1 MPSIEE
7 LERALIKAHRAGDVP
22 NARAI
27 AAEIT
32 ASMSRRE
39 QPMEMAMPMPATP
52 EPPKAEPETG
62 FMAGLRAGFEGLKG
76 DIAAI
81 GATAGI
87 KGAEEYAKG
96 QREKQAEIYRQPEFS
111 EAPVSYL
118 TGLLGQSI
126 PYMLA
131 PVAAGFLAPEA
142 LGVAGATAAATAV
155 SAGQFTG
162 SNISRNLE
170 EGKAAKDVDVAKSVA
185 AAVPQALLDTLS
197 LRMVPGL
204 GKMFG
209 KAGVQMT
216 EAELEQVAKHGIVSG
231 LADKVRQYGPAVLKT
246 SLTEG
251 ATEAAQQVFERA
263 QAGLNLTDEA
273 AKKEYFDNF
282 LGGALLGGTLAV
294 PGRAIERGAARQ
306 EAEQKRDERLR
317 GEEDTRLQ
325 AEAKAEAERKASPD
339 YLLSLEP
346 KLTELQDKVKELR
359 QARGKKPGKNA
370 DPEAQIEWKEKT
382 DEIRTMMEEMRDV
395 QSEIKTNKPKIE
407 KAKDRKLSESMTE
420 QEYFEYVNYG
430 TKAKEED
437 QTLESFLEQTKF
449 TPKEEKEAPTTAE
462 NAVSRA
468 QEALQPLRDYAEQV
482 GFPLG
487 TKVGKNATDAE
498 KAQAAEHVTS
508 AVEILMRTPALA
520 QSIVDNNIRIPDF
533 TAAESK
539 AIVGAIK
546 LQLEEKNA
554 EQAERAK
561 AMSEQS
567 VNTKRLQQRLDA
579 ERYALRN
586 IAQDPNNPV
595 GTNEKIDKIIKLLE
609 AKQDELGV
617 ESDLLRGSGAVT
629 STSYKAKEKASEE
642 LVKLVEEYRK
652 LLYTGGAGS
661 DALSNLL
668 EKINLVAQPQ
678 RTEVIKE
685 EPAETGAYTKEL
697 NRLRKE
703 QDESFATALN
713 AINVAIKYRRENP
726 QTSTLEG
733 PTAKAERARVEAK
746 EKEQTDRFTKAVL
759 QEIEANRRAAD
770 GKSLTPD
777 EAKTITGRIKIAL
790 GRGDRAA
797 IDKMRREY
805 SVTEKTRNVQKV
817 PEYEDRLRR
826 QFAMPTP
833 KGTLE
838 ERKDSLRTS
847 LEDAVTTLSVPE
859 KDAAVLKDVARML
872 EEKAGSKE
880 LVELL
885 EEQLE
890 KYSRGDMSFDP
901 QINDQMRLDKSVLA
915 EGEQTD
921 LFAPGQQERADV
933 RVLKQRYNFLDNRIK
948 GRKGKKLDLE
958 GLKKHVEEVKEI
970 QQIVKDL
977 REAETTAKKA
987 PRATTP
993 YGKTATAEEALAQ
1006 GQTAFMR
1013 RTAEEFKY
1021 LTDKAK
1027 EQRDAENKIKEL
1039 VQEEKVQRLNVTRTL
1054 KSLEGRINGMMQQLN
1069 SAVELVEI
1077 AARTA
1082 RSIGEDSAEYKK
1094 IQNAIAAKFKS
1105 IDKNQIAKLHDELKT
1120 QQNLRDATHKAFV
1133 IVYKKLDVQRTELT
1147 KKRADVI
1154 AEQKKPNKPPFL
1166 ADVQEQFKRKYNI
1179 ELSKV
1184 NKNATELTDLFSSDK
1199 NNVIKE
1205 IETISAKIDAVL
1217 NFELALQDDAT
1228 MAERPAVAFLRDFAN
1243 QSELVKGFFS
1253 EASKIRLT
1261 ITKLQESRAKA
1272 ISAIAGEKR
1281 AAAAIE
1287 AGRAKTAVEGAAES
1301 QAALARETGLGLPG
1315 TKIARSDIKSDIA
1328 EAEDRLAEEKDR
1340 IEKMRND
1347 REDMDSRTDVDKQ
1360 EKSALTRMIK
1370 KATTKTVPNIESEI
1384 ESLKVEARSM
1394 AEPAVK
1400 ETNKPT
1406 GVLPAAKQETEETE
1420 EFRRVFKAF
1429 LEEKDTA
1436 REFDDE
1442 GFPITKKR
1450 GPYTK
1455 STSPPQMRFA
1465 PGLPST
1471 FTESTKGGGFGGK
1484 TKTATETQKTKAEK
1498 RIAQEK
1504 PRGEVDT
1511 SKTGWERFNKG
1522 DVMFR
1527 VGDENI
1533 TPVSFKSVQSYIKQ
1547 VKEGLPENVDF
1558 TFVENLDSLPKE
1570 FRDYMVAQGVDL
1582 TKNRIRG
1589 GVLPNGKVF
1598 VISNAHRSQSELELT
1613 IAHEL
1618 IGHYGIDSMLG
1629 SKGIGALV
1637 RAIERGEGGIYGLA
1651 ARLGPSVMDG
1661 VLVTSTAYNERIR
1674 AAKEANKPASEIAA
1688 LEKARRVAMVR
1699 ELVAYAS
1706 ETTNAQAATEN
1717 KRFRD
1722 AKSLQE
1728 LWKLIVAAFRNAA
1741 IKAGFKYIV
1750 KADTQDIYRFL
1761 RESTRSMADKTVGA
1775 YKTIDNE
1782 IVFARTAT
1790 YGTIP
1795 VGVADT
1801 ARKLVATQQRT
1812 MDRIKSE
1819 ATGIGARTLYVDRF
1833 APLERVAEYLKK
1845 SSQAMQMMYYAR
1857 MHDQRSAW
1865 VGATVNSGA
1874 PKIQL
1879 DAKGNRIIVSGGGA
1893 NLKDIAEELNKVKI
1907 AGMNA
1912 EGVRNLFTL
1921 YLAANRAK
1929 NKGIHVLNF
1938 SGSITQAELKEALRV
1953 GSSIPQFTKAQKL
1966 YNEYNNGLVDWLE
1979 QSGAISAKL
1988 AAELKKDQD
1997 YVPFYRAIGD
2007 SVVMEVGGMKPI
2019 AIGNIQQQPYL
2030 RELVGGDTK
2039 IQDFFNSALQNT
2051 SLLVDMGLRNLATK
2065 EAAFGLANA
2074 GLLGKGRIK
2083 IGTGP
2088 AQPNVLRFNKDGV
2101 EYHAI
2106 VDRESSEA
2114 IGIPAEL
2121 LVRGMH
2127 GVVVTSGTVTK
2138 IMSIPAKW
2146 LRDMITRSPVYAA
2159 RQVVRDSMSN
2169 FLLAGGNMTP
2179 VASAAKELAK
2189 MYAGVSAGEK
2199 KLQERGIIGGQL
2211 LTGTSEDMQKLLLQ
2225 LTKGGLGW
2233 DLALAKLDRM
2243 HMKADASS
2251 RITLYNDYCKQG
2263 LSDMEATLA
2272 TLESMNFSKRG
2283 VDSSLYSLNMMV
2295 PFLNSQIQGLNV
2307 LYQAFAGKLPY
2318 ADKLAIQRKLY
2329 TRGMLLAGATI
2340 AYAMMM
2346 EDDDAYKNASM
2357 QDRLQ
2362 NWFIRVPGL
2371 DQPIKVPIPFE
2382 IGLIFKAM
2390 PEAVMLAASKD
2401 QDASKVMIGMGKLLA
2416 MSSPI
2421 GVATAVPAGVKP
2433 ILEAT
2438 MNRSLYTG
2446 LDIESKAE
2454 QMLLPQERMRDKT
2467 SGVAKV
2473 LSNAISGIT
2482 EAAGMPSKGIS
2493 PIMIDY
2499 LISGYTGGTGLA
2511 IAQGISLLV
2520 PTDGPQS
2527 ATKRL
2532 SDMPIIGSM
2541 FQPTDAGGQIT
2552 TFYEKAEEYGEIK
2565 KTVDKLID
2573 EGKRDEAVR
2582 LVSKYA
2588 KEITLSEIAESFKT
2602 DMNEFTQLE
2611 TMTRASN
2618 MTPEIKRVKLN
2629 QIREAKIIFA
2639 RSFNAASRQ
2648 Q

>member
-1 MPSIEE
+1 MAYSLPDV
-7 LERALIKAHRAGDVP
+7 LEALRNADAAGNVEDARKLARIAYQMQQTSRAP
-22 NARAI
+22 
-27 AAEIT
+27 
-32 ASMSRRE
+32 
-39 QPMEMAMPMPATP
+39 AMPTMPAMPTQ
-52 EPPKAEPETG
+52 PKAEPETG

-87 KGAEEYAKG
+87 EGAEEYAKG
-96 QREKQAEIYRQPEFS
+96 QREKVAQTYRQPEFS

-142 LGVAGATAAATAV
+142 LGAAGAAAAATAV

-162 SNISRNLE
+162 SNITRNLE
-170 EGKAAKDVDVAKSVA
+170 EGKAAKDVDVAKAVA
-185 AAVPQALLDTLS
+185 ASVPQALLDTLS

-209 KAGVQMT
+209 KAGIKMS

-231 LADKVRQYGPAVLKT
+231 MADKVRQYGPAVLKT
-246 SLTEG
+246 SGTEG
-251 ATEAAQQVFERA
+251 LTEAAQQVLERA

-273 AKKEYFDNF
+273 AKKEYYDNF
-282 LGGALLGGTLAV
+282 IGGALLGGTLAV
-294 PGRAIERGAARQ
+294 PGHAIERSAARQ
-306 EAEQKRDERLR
+306 EAEQKRDKRLR

-325 AEAKAEAERKASPD
+325 AEAKAEAERKADPK

-346 KLTELQDKVKELR
+346 RLTELQDKVKELR

-382 DEIRTMMEEMRDV
+382 DEIRTLMEEMRNV

-407 KAKDRKLSESMTE
+407 EAKDRKLSESMTE
-420 QEYFEYVNYG
+420 QEYFDYTHYG
-430 TKAKEED
+430 IEPKKEED

-449 TPKEEKEAPTTAE
+449 KPKEKKEAPTSAE
-462 NAVSRA
+462 TTTQRA
-468 QEALQPLRDYAEQV
+468 QEELQPLRDYAEQV

-487 TKVGKNATDAE
+487 TKVGKDATDAE

-546 LQLEEKNA
+546 LQLEEKSA
-554 EQAERAK
+554 EQIK
-561 AMSEQS
+561 SETESLQRIGEK
-567 VNTKRLQQRLDA
+567 TRLQQRLDA

-595 GTNEKIDKIIKLLE
+595 GTNEKIDEIIKLLK
-609 AKQDELGV
+609 AKEDELGV

-629 STSYKAKEKASEE
+629 STTYRAKEKASEE

-685 EPAETGAYTKEL
+685 DTAETGAYTKEL

-713 AINVAIKYRRENP
+713 AINEAIKYRKENP
-726 QTSTLEG
+726 KTSTLEG
-733 PTAKAERARVEAK
+733 PTAKAERVRVEAK
-746 EKEQTDRFTKAVL
+746 EKEQTNRFTKAVL

-770 GKSLTPD
+770 SKSLTPD
-777 EAKTITGRIKIAL
+777 EAKTIAGRIKIAL

-805 SVTEKTRNVQKV
+805 SVTEKARNVQKV
-817 PEYEDRLRR
+817 PEYEGRLRR
-826 QFAMPTP
+826 QFSMPTQE
-833 KGTLE
+833 GTLE
-838 ERKDSLRTS
+838 ERKDNLRTGI
-847 LEDAVTTLSVPE
+847 EDAVATLTLPE
-859 KDAAVLKDVARML
+859 KDAAALKDAARML
-872 EEKAGSKE
+872 EEKTGSKK

-885 EEQLE
+885 EEQLY
-890 KYSRGDMSFDP
+890 KYTRGDTTFDS

-915 EGEQTD
+915 EGEQAD
-921 LFAPGQQERADV
+921 LFAPGQQERANV
-933 RVLKQRYNFLDNRIK
+933 RVLKQRYDFLDNRIK
-948 GRKGKKLDLE
+948 SRKGKKLDLE
-958 GLKKHVEEVKEI
+958 GLKKHVEDVKEI

-993 YGKTATAEEALAQ
+993 YGKATTAEEALAQ
-1006 GQTAFMR
+1006 GQTAFTR

-1027 EQRDAENKIKEL
+1027 ERRDAENKIKEL
-1039 VQEEKVQRLNVTRTL
+1039 VQEEKVQRSNVARTL

-1094 IQNAIAAKFKS
+1094 IQAAIAAKFKS
-1105 IDKNQIAKLHDELKT
+1105 MDKNQLAKLHDELKT

-1133 IVYKKLDVQRTELT
+1133 IVYKKLDAQRVDITE
-1147 KKRADVI
+1147 KRADLI

-1166 ADVQEQFKRKYNI
+1166 ADVQEQFKRKYTVELNKINI
-1179 ELSKV
+1179 DAAV
-1184 NKNATELTDLFSSDK
+1184 LTDLFSSDRS
-1199 NNVIKE
+1199 NVIKE
-1205 IETISAKIDAVL
+1205 IETISAKIDTVL

-1228 MAERPAVAFLRDFAN
+1228 LMQRPAVAFLRDFAN
-1243 QSELVKGFFS
+1243 QNELVKGFFS
-1253 EASKIRLT
+1253 EAKKVRLT
-1261 ITKLQESRAKA
+1261 ITKLRDSRAKA

-1281 AAAAIE
+1281 AAVAIAAVQ
-1287 AGRAKTAVEGAAES
+1287 GKTAAERTAEG

-1328 EAEDRLAEEKDR
+1328 DAEDRLAEEKDR

-1370 KATTKTVPNIESEI
+1370 TAETKTVPNIESEI
-1384 ESLKVEARSM
+1384 ENLKAEARGM

-1400 ETNKPT
+1400 ETSKPA
-1406 GVLPAAKQETEETE
+1406 GVLPAAKQATEAE
-1420 EFRRVFKAF
+1420 EFKAAFEDF
-1429 LEEKDTA
+1429 LLAKDLT

-1442 GFPITKKR
+1442 GFPIKKVR

-1455 STSPPQMRFA
+1455 TLSPPQIRTPA
-1465 PGLPST
+1465 SEASGPVRNAS
-1471 FTESTKGGGFGGK
+1471 
-1484 TKTATETQKTKAEK
+1484 AAQKAKAAE
-1498 RIAQEK
+1498 RIAKEK

-1511 SKTGWERFNKG
+1511 SKTGWERFDKG

-1533 TPVSFKSVQSYIKQ
+1533 TPVSFESVQSYIKQ

-1706 ETTNAQAATEN
+1706 ETTNAQTATEN

-1782 IVFARTAT
+1782 VVFRREAT

-1801 ARKLVATQQRT
+1801 ARKLIATQQRT

-1879 DAKGNRIIVSGGGA
+1879 DSKGNRIIVSGGGA

-1912 EGVRNLFTL
+1912 EGVRNIFTT
-1921 YLAANRAK
+1921 YLAANRAQ
-1929 NKGIHVLNF
+1929 NKGIHTLNF
-1938 SGSITQAELKEALRV
+1938 SGSISQAELKDALRL
-1953 GSSIPQFTKAQKL
+1953 GNSIPQFAKAQKL
-1966 YNEYNNGLVDWLE
+1966 YNEYNDGLVNWLE
-1979 QSGAISAKL
+1979 QSGAITAKL

-1997 YVPFYRAIGD
+1997 YVPFYRADGD
-2007 SVVMEVGGMKPI
+2007 NVVMDIGGMKPI

-2039 IQDFFNSALQNT
+2039 IHDFFNSALQNT

-2106 VDRESSEA
+2106 VDRASSEA

-2127 GVVVTSGTVTK
+2127 GVVVTSGTITK

-2169 FLLAGGNMTP
+2169 FLLAGGNMSP
-2179 VASAAKELAK
+2179 VASASKELIK

-2243 HMKADASS
+2243 HMKADAAS

-2307 LYQAFAGKLPY
+2307 LYQAFSGKLPY

-2329 TRGMLLAGATI
+2329 TRGVLLAGATI

-2382 IGLIFKAM
+2382 IGLVFKAM

-2454 QMLLPQERMRDKT
+2454 QMLLPQERVREKT
-2467 SGVAKV
+2467 SGVAKL
-2473 LSNAISGIT
+2473 LSGAIGGVT
-2482 EAAGMPSKGIS
+2482 DAAGMPSKGIS
-2493 PIMIDY
+2493 PIMIDH
-2499 LISGYTGGTGLA
+2499 LINGYSGGTGLA
-2511 IAQGISLLV
+2511 IAQGIGLLI
-2520 PTDGPQS
+2520 PTQGPE
-2527 ATKRL
+2527 APAKRL
-2532 SDMPIIGSM
+2532 SDMPIVGSM

-2552 TFYEKAEEYGEIK
+2552 TFYEKAQEYGEIQ
-2565 KTVDKLID
+2565 KTVDKLLD
-2573 EGKRDEAVR
+2573 EGRIKEATE
-2582 LVSKYA
+2582 LANKYA
-2588 KEITLSEIAESFKT
+2588 NEIALTDVADSFKD

-2611 TMTRASN
+2611 RSVRASTL
-2618 MTPEIKRVKLN
+2618 TPVEKRTTLDN
-2629 QIREAKIIFA
+2629 IRAAKIIYA
-2639 RSFNAASRQ
+2639 KSFNAASRQ
-2648 Q
+2648 L

>member
-1 MPSIEE
+1 MPSIEQ

-39 QPMEMAMPMPATP
+39 QPMEMPMPMPATP

-87 KGAEEYAKG
+87 EGAEEYAKG
-96 QREKQAEIYRQPEFS
+96 QREKVSQIYRQPELS

-118 TGLLGQSI
+118 TGLLGQSV

-131 PVAAGFLAPEA
+131 PIAAGFLAPEA
-142 LGVAGATAAATAV
+142 LGAAGAAAAATAV

-294 PGRAIERGAARQ
+294 PGRAIERSAART

-325 AEAKAEAERKASPD
+325 AEAKTEAERKASPD
-339 YLLSLEP
+339 YLLGLEP
-346 KLTELQDKVKELR
+346 KLTEIQDKVKELR

-382 DEIRTMMEEMRDV
+382 DEIRTLMEEMRDV

-407 KAKDRKLSESMTE
+407 EAKDRKLSESMTE
-420 QEYFEYVNYG
+420 QEYFDYTNYG
-430 TKAKEED
+430 IQPKKEEDQSLESFLQQTQFTPKAKEEITPAEDAAKLAQD
-437 QTLESFLEQTKF
+437 Q
-449 TPKEEKEAPTTAE
+449 
-462 NAVSRA
+462 
-468 QEALQPLRDYAEQV
+468 LQPLRFYAENT
-482 GFPLG
+482 GAPLS
-487 TKVGKNATDAE
+487 
-498 KAQAAEHVTS
+498 EHVKD
-508 AVEILMRTPALA
+508 AVEILMRNPSLA
-520 QSIVDNNIRIPDF
+520 RSIVDNNIRIPDF
-533 TAAESK
+533 GAKESR
-539 AIVGAIK
+539 AIVGALK
-546 LQLEEKNA
+546 LQLEE
-554 EQAERAK
+554 QSAK
-561 AMSEQS
+561 LIGSE
-567 VNTKRLQQRLDA
+567 TKALKRIGENVRGSEEITRRLDE
-579 ERYALRN
+579 ERYALFN
-586 IAQDPNNPV
+586 IAKDESNPV
-595 GTNEKIDKIIKLLE
+595 GINEKLNEIVRLLE
-609 AKQDELGV
+609 AKNKTAV
-617 ESDLLRGSGAVT
+617 ESEVKRSTQPGKAVLGRRTVGKGRRTERAPALVLNEETGEYEEQKISDDATDFKNKNLGPDTELLRMIEQFRVLQQQKGAARD
-629 STSYKAKEKASEE
+629 SAE
-642 LVKLVEEYRK
+642 LTEL
-652 LLYTGGAGS
+652 A
-661 DALSNLL
+661 
-668 EKINLVAQPQ
+668 EKIRLAAQPQ
-678 RTEVIKE
+678 RNEVIGGPTLDIVSLLEK
-685 EPAETGAYTKEL
+685 PGQKSTYIAEL
-697 NRLRKE
+697 DRLSKE
-703 QDESFATALN
+703 QDEAFPA
-713 AINVAIKYRRENP
+713 AIDAVRAASEYRKNPVAP
-726 QTSTLEG
+726 PLTGTLSVKSGSPEQRIEEESNRLDVEER
-733 PTAKAERARVEAK
+733 KARG
-746 EKEQTDRFTKAVL
+746 RFTTAVL
-759 QEIEANRRAAD
+759 QEVEANRRAKAV
-770 GKSLTPD
+770 P
-777 EAKTITGRIKIAL
+777 
-790 GRGDRAA
+790 
-797 IDKMRREY
+797 
-805 SVTEKTRNVQKV
+805 SVTKNEANLIAGRVNNMLQMAAARKFGAPK
-817 PEYEDRLRR
+817 E
-826 QFAMPTP
+826 AMEVIRDDIAKLVTQYSDVERVKGTP
-833 KGTLE
+833 K
-838 ERKDSLRTS
+838 R
-847 LEDAVTTLSVPE
+847 V
-859 KDAAVLKDVARML
+859 
-872 EEKAGSKE
+872 E
-880 LVELL
+880 LVGPRKPAAT
-885 EEQLE
+885 EEE
-890 KYSRGDMSFDP
+890 TT
-901 QINDQMRLDKSVLA
+901 A
-915 EGEQTD
+915 
-921 LFAPGQQERADV
+921 
-933 RVLKQRYNFLDNRIK
+933 
-948 GRKGKKLDLE
+948 
-958 GLKKHVEEVKEI
+958 VEEVKAEPTEEVAPVIPYNEEPGSFLANFRQFTQTQKEEREEI
-970 QQIVKDL
+970 KKEVKQVTAASKQEGMTAKRALNIVNAHVDAMAAKLETLVNAVRQQRRIAERSGTKSPGFAKVEVDINKKLESVAEDQKKVQQYYETLKRYRGMQDQSADALVKVYNRLDKQRRDVEKRKDALKPTTPQARAALRAYNQQI
-977 REAETTAKKA
+977 AEIDKEFEEMRSGFASS
-987 PRATTP
+987 
-993 YGKTATAEEALAQ
+993 GKEIDSAV
-1006 GQTAFMR
+1006 TAF
-1013 RTAEEFKY
+1013 E
-1021 LTDKAK
+1021 
-1027 EQRDAENKIKEL
+1027 
-1039 VQEEKVQRLNVTRTL
+1039 
-1054 KSLEGRINGMMQQLN
+1054 
-1069 SAVELVEI
+1069 
-1077 AARTA
+1077 
-1082 RSIGEDSAEYKK
+1082 KK
-1094 IQNAIAAKFKS
+1094 IQSIQDFQDTLADNAAIARQPAL
-1105 IDKNQIAKLHDELKT
+1105 QYLKDYIGRNKAVKAALEEAT
-1120 QQNLRDATHKAFV
+1120 GLRKVFDTLQQ
-1133 IVYKKLDVQRTELT
+1133 QRRE
-1147 KKRADVI
+1147 
-1154 AEQKKPNKPPFL
+1154 F
-1166 ADVQEQFKRKYNI
+1166 
-1179 ELSKV
+1179 LSKV
-1184 NKNATELTDLFSSDK
+1184 
-1199 NNVIKE
+1199 
-1205 IETISAKIDAVL
+1205 
-1217 NFELALQDDAT
+1217 
-1228 MAERPAVAFLRDFAN
+1228 
-1243 QSELVKGFFS
+1243 
-1253 EASKIRLT
+1253 
-1261 ITKLQESRAKA
+1261 
-1272 ISAIAGEKR
+1272 AGAKR
-1281 AAAAIE
+1281 AAAAVE
-1287 AGRAKTAVEGAAES
+1287 AGQGKTAAQRTAES
-1301 QAALARETGLGLPG
+1301 QTELAKQQGLGLPG
-1315 TKIARSDIKSDIA
+1315 TKVTRADIKSDIA
-1328 EAEDRLAEEKDR
+1328 EAEDRLAEERDR
-1340 IEKMRND
+1340 LEKMRD
-1347 REDMDSRTDVDKQ
+1347 EREDMNSREGVDKQ
-1360 EKSALTRMIK
+1360 QKSALTRMIK

-1400 ETNKPT
+1400 ETIKPA
-1406 GVLPAAKQETEETE
+1406 GVLPAFAQETEETAA
-1420 EFRRVFKAF
+1420 FRKAF
-1429 LEEKDTA
+1429 ADFLKTKDLA

-1442 GFPITKKR
+1442 GFPITKER

-1455 STSPPQMRFA
+1455 DVPPPELRTA
-1465 PGLPST
+1465 SNKVSGSVRV
-1471 FTESTKGGGFGGK
+1471 
-1484 TKTATETQKTKAEK
+1484 ATETQKAKAAE
-1498 RIAQEK
+1498 RIAKEK
-1504 PRGEVDT
+1504 PRGETNT
-1511 SKTGWERFNKG
+1511 SNTGWNRFNKG

-1533 TPVSFKSVQSYIKQ
+1533 TPVSFESVQSYIKQ

-1582 TKNRIRG
+1582 TKNKIRG

-1706 ETTNAQAATEN
+1706 ETTNAQTATEN

-1938 SGSITQAELKEALRV
+1938 SGSITQTELKEALRV

-1979 QSGAISAKL
+1979 QSGAITAKL

-2127 GVVVTSGTVTK
+2127 GVVVTSGTITK

-2169 FLLAGGNMTP
+2169 FLLAGGNMSP

-2329 TRGMLLAGATI
+2329 TRGVLLAGATI

-2467 SGVAKV
+2467 TGVAKV

-2511 IAQGISLLV
+2511 IAQGIGLLV

-2573 EGKRDEAVR
+2573 EGKRDEAIR
-2582 LVSKYA
+2582 LANKYA

-2611 TMTRASN
+2611 KMTRASN
-2618 MTPEIKRVKLN
+2618 MTPEIKRVKLD

>member
-1 MPSIEE
+1 
-7 LERALIKAHRAGDVP
+7 
-22 NARAI
+22 
-27 AAEIT
+27 
-32 ASMSRRE
+32 
-39 QPMEMAMPMPATP
+39 
-52 EPPKAEPETG
+52 
-62 FMAGLRAGFEGLKG
+62 
-76 DIAAI
+76 
-81 GATAGI
+81 
-87 KGAEEYAKG
+87 
-96 QREKQAEIYRQPEFS
+96 
-111 EAPVSYL
+111 
-118 TGLLGQSI
+118 
-126 PYMLA
+126 
-131 PVAAGFLAPEA
+131 
-142 LGVAGATAAATAV
+142 
-155 SAGQFTG
+155 
-162 SNISRNLE
+162 
-170 EGKAAKDVDVAKSVA
+170 
-185 AAVPQALLDTLS
+185 
-197 LRMVPGL
+197 
-204 GKMFG
+204 
-209 KAGVQMT
+209 MT
-216 EAELEQVAKHGIVSG
+216 
-231 LADKVRQYGPAVLKT
+231 
-246 SLTEG
+246 
-251 ATEAAQQVFERA
+251 
-263 QAGLNLTDEA
+263 
-273 AKKEYFDNF
+273 
-282 LGGALLGGTLAV
+282 
-294 PGRAIERGAARQ
+294 
-306 EAEQKRDERLR
+306 
-317 GEEDTRLQ
+317 
-325 AEAKAEAERKASPD
+325 
-339 YLLSLEP
+339 
-346 KLTELQDKVKELR
+346 
-359 QARGKKPGKNA
+359 
-370 DPEAQIEWKEKT
+370 
-382 DEIRTMMEEMRDV
+382 
-395 QSEIKTNKPKIE
+395 
-407 KAKDRKLSESMTE
+407 
-420 QEYFEYVNYG
+420 
-430 TKAKEED
+430 
-437 QTLESFLEQTKF
+437 
-449 TPKEEKEAPTTAE
+449 
-462 NAVSRA
+462 
-468 QEALQPLRDYAEQV
+468 
-482 GFPLG
+482 
-487 TKVGKNATDAE
+487 
-498 KAQAAEHVTS
+498 
-508 AVEILMRTPALA
+508 
-520 QSIVDNNIRIPDF
+520 
-533 TAAESK
+533 
-539 AIVGAIK
+539 
-546 LQLEEKNA
+546 
-554 EQAERAK
+554 
-561 AMSEQS
+561 
-567 VNTKRLQQRLDA
+567 
-579 ERYALRN
+579 
-586 IAQDPNNPV
+586 
-595 GTNEKIDKIIKLLE
+595 
-609 AKQDELGV
+609 
-617 ESDLLRGSGAVT
+617 
-629 STSYKAKEKASEE
+629 
-642 LVKLVEEYRK
+642 
-652 LLYTGGAGS
+652 
-661 DALSNLL
+661 
-668 EKINLVAQPQ
+668 
-678 RTEVIKE
+678 
-685 EPAETGAYTKEL
+685 
-697 NRLRKE
+697 
-703 QDESFATALN
+703 
-713 AINVAIKYRRENP
+713 
-726 QTSTLEG
+726 
-733 PTAKAERARVEAK
+733 
-746 EKEQTDRFTKAVL
+746 
-759 QEIEANRRAAD
+759 
-770 GKSLTPD
+770 
-777 EAKTITGRIKIAL
+777 
-790 GRGDRAA
+790 
-797 IDKMRREY
+797 
-805 SVTEKTRNVQKV
+805 
-817 PEYEDRLRR
+817 
-826 QFAMPTP
+826 
-833 KGTLE
+833 
-838 ERKDSLRTS
+838 
-847 LEDAVTTLSVPE
+847 
-859 KDAAVLKDVARML
+859 
-872 EEKAGSKE
+872 
-880 LVELL
+880 
-885 EEQLE
+885 
-890 KYSRGDMSFDP
+890 
-901 QINDQMRLDKSVLA
+901 
-915 EGEQTD
+915 
-921 LFAPGQQERADV
+921 
-933 RVLKQRYNFLDNRIK
+933 
-948 GRKGKKLDLE
+948 
-958 GLKKHVEEVKEI
+958 
-970 QQIVKDL
+970 
-977 REAETTAKKA
+977 
-987 PRATTP
+987 
-993 YGKTATAEEALAQ
+993 
-1006 GQTAFMR
+1006 
-1013 RTAEEFKY
+1013 
-1021 LTDKAK
+1021 
-1027 EQRDAENKIKEL
+1027 
-1039 VQEEKVQRLNVTRTL
+1039 
-1054 KSLEGRINGMMQQLN
+1054 
-1069 SAVELVEI
+1069 
-1077 AARTA
+1077 
-1082 RSIGEDSAEYKK
+1082 
-1094 IQNAIAAKFKS
+1094 
-1105 IDKNQIAKLHDELKT
+1105 
-1120 QQNLRDATHKAFV
+1120 
-1133 IVYKKLDVQRTELT
+1133 
-1147 KKRADVI
+1147 
-1154 AEQKKPNKPPFL
+1154 
-1166 ADVQEQFKRKYNI
+1166 
-1179 ELSKV
+1179 
-1184 NKNATELTDLFSSDK
+1184 
-1199 NNVIKE
+1199 
-1205 IETISAKIDAVL
+1205 
-1217 NFELALQDDAT
+1217 
-1228 MAERPAVAFLRDFAN
+1228 
-1243 QSELVKGFFS
+1243 
-1253 EASKIRLT
+1253 
-1261 ITKLQESRAKA
+1261 
-1272 ISAIAGEKR
+1272 
-1281 AAAAIE
+1281 
-1287 AGRAKTAVEGAAES
+1287 
-1301 QAALARETGLGLPG
+1301 
-1315 TKIARSDIKSDIA
+1315 
-1328 EAEDRLAEEKDR
+1328 
-1340 IEKMRND
+1340 
-1347 REDMDSRTDVDKQ
+1347 
-1360 EKSALTRMIK
+1360 
-1370 KATTKTVPNIESEI
+1370 
-1384 ESLKVEARSM
+1384 
-1394 AEPAVK
+1394 EPAVK
-1400 ETNKPT
+1400 ETAKSE
-1406 GVLPAAKQETEETE
+1406 GVLPAGEQATEAEQFKAAFE
-1420 EFRRVFKAF
+1420 EF
-1429 LEEKDTA
+1429 LLTKDLS
-1436 REFDDE
+1436 REFDEE
-1442 GFPITKKR
+1442 GFPLKKVR

-1455 STSPPQMRFA
+1455 TLSPPQIRTPA
-1465 PGLPST
+1465 SAAAGPVR
-1471 FTESTKGGGFGGK
+1471 
-1484 TKTATETQKTKAEK
+1484 TATAEQKAKAAE
-1498 RIAQEK
+1498 RIAKEK
-1504 PRGEVDT
+1504 PRGAVDT
-1511 SKTGWERFNKG
+1511 SNTGWERFNKG

-1533 TPVSFKSVQSYIKQ
+1533 TPVSFASVQSYIKQ

-1688 LEKARRVAMVR
+1688 LEKARRIAMVR

-1795 VGVADT
+1795 VGIADT
-1801 ARKLVATQQRT
+1801 ARKLIASQQT
-1812 MDRIKSE
+1812 TLDRIKSE
-1819 ATGIGARTLYVDRF
+1819 ATGIGARTLYIDRF

-1879 DAKGNRIIVSGGGA
+1879 DSKGNRVIVSGGGA
-1893 NLKDIAEELNKVKI
+1893 NLKDVAEELNKVKI

-1921 YLAANRAK
+1921 FLAANRAK

-1938 SGSITQAELKEALRV
+1938 SGSITQTELNNALRL
-1953 GSSIPQFTKAQKL
+1953 GSSIPQFAKAQKL
-1966 YNEYNNGLVDWLE
+1966 YNEYNNGLVGWLE

-2039 IQDFFNSALQNT
+2039 IQDFFTSALQNT

-2074 GLLGKGRIK
+2074 GLLGKGKVR

-2101 EYHAI
+2101 EHYAV
-2106 VDRESSEA
+2106 VDRESSEM
-2114 IGIPAEL
+2114 IGVPAEL

-2127 GVVVTSGTVTK
+2127 GVVVTSGTITK
-2138 IMSIPAKW
+2138 VMSIPAKW
-2146 LRDMITRSPVYAA
+2146 LRNMITRSPVYAA
-2159 RQVVRDSMSN
+2159 RQVVRDSMTN

-2346 EDDDAYKNASM
+2346 QDDDAYKNASM

-2401 QDASKVMIGMGKLLA
+2401 QDASKVMIGMGKLIA
-2416 MSSPI
+2416 MSSPV

-2454 QMLLPQERMRDKT
+2454 QMLLPQERVRDKT
-2467 SGVAKV
+2467 TGVAKV

-2499 LISGYTGGTGLA
+2499 LINGYTGGTGLA
-2511 IAQGISLLV
+2511 IAQGIGLLV

-2532 SDMPIIGSM
+2532 SDMPIIGSI
-2541 FQPTDAGGQIT
+2541 FQPIDAGGQIT

-2573 EGKRDEAVR
+2573 EGKRDEAIR
-2582 LVSKYA
+2582 LANKYA

-2611 TMTRASN
+2611 KMTRASN
-2618 MTPEIKRVKLN
+2618 MTPEIKRVKLD

-2648 Q
+2648 L